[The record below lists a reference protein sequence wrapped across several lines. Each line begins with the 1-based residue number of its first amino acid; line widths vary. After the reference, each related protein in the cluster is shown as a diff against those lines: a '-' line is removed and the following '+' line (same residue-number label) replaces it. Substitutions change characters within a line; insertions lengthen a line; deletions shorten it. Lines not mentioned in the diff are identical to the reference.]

1 MKPATAR
8 NYAHEVVTDV
18 MHNTL
23 PNLSVAQ
30 RARDQVEQLK
40 EDNAKLVAA
49 LQTLK
54 DSAALTLR
62 VCPESYES
70 GFLHDHVIAARALLR
85 ELGEL

>member
-49 LQTLK
+49 LRECIEVLEEHR
-54 DSAALTLR
+54 AAPVTR
-62 VCPESYES
+62 
-70 GFLHDHVIAARALLR
+70 GHANALLR